1 MKFILVLT
9 LILVATTV
17 AVGVVS
23 IKREMNNKKAAKVLG
38 INIGSFL
45 LLMIGATVY
54 MLSGDVAMAAQTTTT
69 AVTTG
74 VSSGEGLRFI
84 GAALS
89 TGMAS
94 IGAGIA
100 VAASGAAAIGAISE
114 DQQLL
119 GKTIIFVGLS
129 EGIAIY
135 GLIISIMILG

>member
-1 MKFILVLT
+1 MNLILALTVILVG
-9 LILVATTV
+9 ATV
-17 AVGVVS
+17 VVGVTA
-23 IKREMNNKKAAKVLG
+23 IKRQINNNKAMKLLG
-38 INIGSFL
+38 INVGTFL

-54 MLSGDVAMAAQTTTT
+54 MLSGNTAMAQDTAVAM
-69 AVTTG
+69 TTG

-89 TGMAS
+89 TGLAS

-114 DQQLL
+114 DAQLL

>member
-1 MKFILVLT
+1 MEFILVIT
-9 LILVATTV
+9 VILVATTV
-17 AVGVVS
+17 GIGVWA
-23 IKREMNNKKAAKVLG
+23 IKRGMNNKKATKVLG
-38 INIGSFL
+38 INIGTFF

-54 MLSGDVAMAAQTTTT
+54 MLSGDVAMAQDT
-69 AVTTG
+69 AVNAAAG
-74 VSSGEGLRFI
+74 ISNGEGLKFI

-114 DQQLL
+114 DTQLL

>member
-1 MKFILVLT
+1 MV
-9 LILVATTV
+9 
-17 AVGVVS
+17 
-23 IKREMNNKKAAKVLG
+23 
-38 INIGSFL
+38 
-45 LLMIGATVY
+45 GATVY

-69 AVTTG
+69 SVTTG

>member
-1 MKFILVLT
+1 MEFILVLT
-9 LILVATTV
+9 VILVAATV
-17 AVGVVS
+17 TVGVLA
-23 IKREMNNKKAAKVLG
+23 IKRGMNNQKAAKVLG
-38 INIGSFL
+38 INIGTFF

-54 MLSGDVAMAAQTTTT
+54 MLSGDVAMAEEAATVM
-69 AVTTG
+69 ASG
-74 VSSGEGLRFI
+74 ISNGEGLKFI

-114 DQQLL
+114 DAQLL

>member
-1 MKFILVLT
+1 
-9 LILVATTV
+9 
-17 AVGVVS
+17 
-23 IKREMNNKKAAKVLG
+23 
-38 INIGSFL
+38 
-45 LLMIGATVY
+45 MIGATVY
-54 MLSGDVAMAAQTTTT
+54 MLSGDVAMAQDT
-69 AVTTG
+69 AVNAAAG
-74 VSSGEGLRFI
+74 ISNGEGLKFI

-114 DQQLL
+114 DTQLL

>member
-45 LLMIGATVY
+45 LLMVGATVY

-69 AVTTG
+69 SVTTG

>member
-1 MKFILVLT
+1 MEFILALT
-9 LILVATTV
+9 VILVATTV
-17 AVGVVS
+17 AVGVLA
-23 IKREMNNKKAAKVLG
+23 IKRGMNNQKAAKVLG
-38 INIGSFL
+38 VNIGTFF

-54 MLSGDVAMAAQTTTT
+54 MLSGDVAMAEEAAT
-69 AVTTG
+69 VMTTG
-74 VSSGEGLRFI
+74 ISNGEGLKFI

-114 DQQLL
+114 DAQLL

-135 GLIISIMILG
+135 GLIISIMSLG

>member
-1 MKFILVLT
+1 MEFILALT
-9 LILVATTV
+9 VILVATTV
-17 AVGVVS
+17 AVGVLA
-23 IKREMNNKKAAKVLG
+23 IKRGMNNQKAAKVLG
-38 INIGSFL
+38 INMGTFF

-54 MLSGDVAMAAQTTTT
+54 MLSGDVAVAQES
-69 AVTTG
+69 AVVVTSG
-74 VSSGEGLRFI
+74 ISNGEGLKFI

-114 DQQLL
+114 DAQLL

>member
-1 MKFILVLT
+1 MEFILALT
-9 LILVATTV
+9 VILVATTV
-17 AVGVVS
+17 TVGVLA
-23 IKREMNNKKAAKVLG
+23 IKRGMNNQKAAKVLG
-38 INIGSFL
+38 INIGTFF

-54 MLSGDVAMAAQTTTT
+54 MLSGDVAMAEES
-69 AVTTG
+69 AVVVTSG
-74 VSSGEGLRFI
+74 ISNGEGLKFI

-114 DQQLL
+114 DAQLL